1 MNSNIVYPKFLGSE
15 CTQLLKMIM
24 EKDPSSRI
32 GILDILEHP
41 FLSSNLRGSSS
52 AYNLFK
58 FSR

>member
-1 MNSNIVYPKFLGSE
+1 MSSNIMCPKFLGSE

-32 GILDILEHP
+32 GILDILDHP
-41 FLSSNLRGSSS
+41 FLNRNMRGSSS
-52 AYNLFK
+52 AFNLFK